1 MRSSLKELIFVVG
14 KLLKKSIVLCQGA
27 RLVYDLGILGDD
39 KDLANAV
46 WRRFFLA
53 SEPDFP
59 KIELLVRYIR
69 RNMALLETMSIENLI
84 LKNEVQWLKLK

>member
-1 MRSSLKELIFVVG
+1 MRSSLEELIFVVG
-14 KLLKKSIVLCQGA
+14 KLLKKYIFLFQCA
-27 RLVYDLGILGDD
+27 LLVYDLGILGDD

-53 SEPDFP
+53 SEPDFQ

-69 RNMALLETMSIENLI
+69 RNMALLETISIENLI